1 MKKRAGRRRTVRNEA
16 EGPERPTLVDGGRSA
31 GAAGHE
37 QGDREVAVN

>member
-1 MKKRAGRRRTVRNEA
+1 MSGA

-37 QGDREVAVN
+37 QGDRRWRSTNEVLKVEA